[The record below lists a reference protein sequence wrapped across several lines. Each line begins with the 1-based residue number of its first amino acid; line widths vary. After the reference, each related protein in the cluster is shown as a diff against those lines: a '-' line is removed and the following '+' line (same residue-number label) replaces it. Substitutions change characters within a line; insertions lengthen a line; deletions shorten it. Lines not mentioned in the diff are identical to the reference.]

1 MMTLTCFFI
10 QQGVYRGGTG
20 LSSARAAD
28 LRALRFVLQR
38 MDELDDAMRVRGEG
52 VPGRGGRIV
61 KTREDLAGV
70 VRDAGHRV
78 GLEGVD
84 VASLDP
90 AALELLF
97 KVFDRDGDGRID
109 PSEEWVIRPWPQ
121 KPDEVK

>member
-1 MMTLTCFFI
+1 MTLTCFLFI

-70 VRDAGHRV
+70 VRFIFV
-78 GLEGVD
+78 L
-84 VASLDP
+84 
-90 AALELLF
+90 
-97 KVFDRDGDGRID
+97 
-109 PSEEWVIRPWPQ
+109 
-121 KPDEVK
+121 

>member
-1 MMTLTCFFI
+1 
-10 QQGVYRGGTG
+10 
-20 LSSARAAD
+20 
-28 LRALRFVLQR
+28 
-38 MDELDDAMRVRGEG
+38 
-52 VPGRGGRIV
+52 
-61 KTREDLAGV
+61 
-70 VRDAGHRV
+70 V

-121 KPDEVK
+121 KPDDVK

>member
-1 MMTLTCFFI
+1 MGI
-10 QQGVYRGGTG
+10 YRGGTG

-52 VPGRGGRIV
+52 GKGAV
-61 KTREDLAGV
+61 KTRDDLVRV
-70 VRDAGHRV
+70 VREAGSHSGLDGV
-78 GLEGVD
+78 G
-84 VASLDP
+84 VAALDP

-109 PSEEWVIRPWPQ
+109 PSEEWVIRPWP
-121 KPDEVK
+121 PRDENRRGGDVMGT

>member
-1 MMTLTCFFI
+1 MLRQDRMRYVFICSLTVCP
-10 QQGVYRGGTG
+10 Y
-20 LSSARAAD
+20 
-28 LRALRFVLQR
+28 
-38 MDELDDAMRVRGEG
+38 ELCVFQ
-52 VPGRGGRIV
+52 
-61 KTREDLAGV
+61 
-70 VRDAGHRV
+70 VRDAGTRV

-121 KPDEVK
+121 KPDDVK

>member
-1 MMTLTCFFI
+1 MH
-10 QQGVYRGGTG
+10 GTFYFCSVTVCPYG
-20 LSSARAAD
+20 LCV
-28 LRALRFVLQR
+28 FQ
-38 MDELDDAMRVRGEG
+38 
-52 VPGRGGRIV
+52 
-61 KTREDLAGV
+61 